1 MMLAM
6 KKTIIFTILTL
17 AIGFTA
23 YSQGMEKQSV
33 TSGHGMSVSNAGE
46 TVQFTI
52 GQAYVT
58 NTLTS
63 DRVNFLTSGFE
74 QPTYRGLAALLD
86 PSLELVKMEI
96 YPNPAVDH
104 ITLAIT
110 LLDDNGAQGSIINM
124 WGQVLKVEKFNSP
137 QGDQKL
143 AFNFGTLAIGVYTV
157 KVVANGRVYAKK
169 LLINEAGGP
178 SIFE

>member
-1 MMLAM
+1 M
-6 KKTIIFTILTL
+6 KKAIIFTIFTL

-33 TSGHGMSVSNAGE
+33 TSGHGMSISNAGE

-58 NTLTS
+58 NTLTT
-63 DRVNFLTSGFE
+63 DRVSFLTPGFE
-74 QPTYRGLAALLD
+74 QPTYKSLAELLNAA
-86 PSLELVKMEI
+86 LELVKMEI

-110 LLDDNGAQGSIINM
+110 LLDDHGAQGSIINM
-124 WGQVLKVEKFNSP
+124 WGQVLKVQDFKSP

-157 KVVANGRVYAKK
+157 KVLANGRVYAKK
-169 LLINEAGGP
+169 LLISEVRAP
-178 SIFE
+178 SLFD